1 MDRTVRSVTFVHAAD
16 GLSAYVVKQHPA
28 KERLRQQWMATDDR
42 WAARAGWSLTVE
54 RVVTSPEGHD
64 PPTLQAGHRHWR
76 ELGNL
81 SRLSRDEGLPSPFA
95 PIWIHAM
102 VSRKG

>member
-54 RVVTSPEGHD
+54 RVVTSPEEHD
-64 PPTLQAGHRHWR
+64 PQLCKRAIAIGWESIATIP
-76 ELGNL
+76 
-81 SRLSRDEGLPSPFA
+81 
-95 PIWIHAM
+95 
-102 VSRKG
+102 